1 MTRRAA
7 CTHSRLERS
16 EPRGASSS
24 PTRTCP
30 PRAIAAGASFS
41 TSTARPPTIHG
52 APGASLASS
61 RKYASRAYSAG
72 GKRSE
77 EHTSE
82 LQSRSD
88 LVCRLLLEKKKKIPP
103 KPPPARKYNS
113 ARPDRAR
120 AARTDRHAAGER
132 RRHRGTRRAQA
143 ANERVRQ
150 RSASHRTQT
159 AP

>member
-82 LQSRSD
+82 IQSRSD
-88 LVCRLLLEKKKKIPP
+88 FVCRLLLEKKKKIPP
-103 KPPPARKYNS
+103 ELSTLPEDGASKMVGEGWVRGRETFLPAAS
-113 ARPDRAR
+113 S
-120 AARTDRHAAGER
+120 R
-132 RRHRGTRRAQA
+132 RSWTATRRIQQA
-143 ANERVRQ
+143 
-150 RSASHRTQT
+150 RSDW
-159 AP
+159 

>member
-82 LQSRSD
+82 IQSRSD
-88 LVCRLLLEKKKKIPP
+88 FVCRLLLEKKKKIPP
-103 KPPPARKYNS
+103 QHAPPNRTRSSRKQEGNRFKERQYPAATQEKSHHSS
-113 ARPDRAR
+113 AQRLVPA
-120 AARTDRHAAGER
+120 TTTHR
-132 RRHRGTRRAQA
+132 R
-143 ANERVRQ
+143 
-150 RSASHRTQT
+150 ST
-159 AP
+159 AHKT